1 MEELCQQGEVIKPDV
16 VTIMCVEIEASS
28 WQDQSSSWQ
37 SGWVQCLVSISSMG
51 LAGAMQVCGRGS
63 ALIQLF

>member
-28 WQDQSSSWQ
+28 WHHHGQ

-51 LAGAMQVCGRGS
+51 PAGAMQVCGRGS